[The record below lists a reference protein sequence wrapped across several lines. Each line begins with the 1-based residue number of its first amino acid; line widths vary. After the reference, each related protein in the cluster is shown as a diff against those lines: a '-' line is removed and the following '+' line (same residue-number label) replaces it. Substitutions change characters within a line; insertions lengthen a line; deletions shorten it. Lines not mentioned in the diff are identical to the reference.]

1 MKQLENQKGEA
12 QKRLDDLKAQVSK
25 SGFRLKMHG
34 FIFFFIYYFTQN
46 LILKNQKILRKKCRL
61 KNSTNLKQ
69 EDVDKSVLE
78 LYDELN
84 EAKDKVCE

>member
-1 MKQLENQKGEA
+1 MTATLKQLENQKGEA

-25 SGFRLKMHG
+25 IGFSLNMYR
-34 FIFFFIYYFTQN
+34 FIF
-46 LILKNQKILRKKCRL
+46 LKKTFYKKCTFSNTKILP
-61 KNSTNLKQ
+61 TNLKQ

-78 LYDELN
+78 LYEELN